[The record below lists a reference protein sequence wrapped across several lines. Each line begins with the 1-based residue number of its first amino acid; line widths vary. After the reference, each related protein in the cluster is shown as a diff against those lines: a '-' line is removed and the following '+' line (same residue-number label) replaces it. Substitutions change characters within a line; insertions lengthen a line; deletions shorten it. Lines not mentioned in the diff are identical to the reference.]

1 MIAPFTI
8 SSIKKQPK
16 KMENIQGKYWRLGLL
31 FILFSLF
38 FSPAGAQDDPII
50 MIVNGQSVPRSE
62 FEYSFNKN
70 NSEGVIDK
78 KTVQEYVDLFINYKL
93 KVFAALD
100 AHYDTLQSYKDEFA
114 QYRDQQVLPMLVTDD
129 DIEAE
134 AHKIYDETVERIG
147 PDGLIKTAHILISA
161 KQQAPQEEWDA
172 ARVRIDS
179 VYQALLNGADFSE
192 LAQKVSQDPGTASK
206 GGELPFVQRGQL
218 VKEFEDAAFLL
229 KDSGDISPVVQT
241 SFGYH
246 IIQMRARKM
255 LEPYE
260 YHHDNILQ
268 FIERRNMRDKIAE
281 DKVKTLLAADTTVT
295 KAQLMEQKAAELAA
309 NDQDL
314 KYLIQ
319 EYHDGLLL
327 YEISN
332 RLVWDKAAKDDAGLA
347 QYFKK
352 HKKNYKWDEP
362 RYKGMAYHVKEQGDV
377 KAVADCV
384 KGLPFDQWAEK
395 LRTTFNGDSIIR
407 IRVEKGIFKQGDN
420 ALIDSIV
427 FKKDTIVKHLKDYP
441 IDAVYGKILK
451 KGPEDYTDVRGLVVA
466 DLQEELE
473 KAWVADLRR
482 RYTWTVDDAVL
493 KTVNNH
499 NSSK

>member
-1 MIAPFTI
+1 M
-8 SSIKKQPK
+8 KLK
-16 KMENIQGKYWRLGLL
+16 LL
-31 FILFSLF
+31 F
-38 FSPAGAQDDPII
+38 AGCLVCTAASAQVADDPVI
-50 MIVNGQSVPRSE
+50 MTINGQDVPRSE

-78 KTVQEYVDLFINYKL
+78 KTVEEYVDLFVNYKL
-93 KVFAALD
+93 KVHAALD

-114 QYRDQQVLPMLVTDD
+114 QYRDQQVKPMIVTDD

-161 KQQAPQEEWDA
+161 KQKAPQEEWDA
-172 ARVRIDS
+172 ARTRIDS
-179 VYQALLNGADFSE
+179 VYQALKNGADFAE

-206 GGELPFVQRGQL
+206 GGELPYVQRGQL
-218 VKEFEDAAFLL
+218 VKEFEDAAYEL
-229 KDSGDISPVVQT
+229 KDSGEISQVVQ
-241 SFGYH
+241 SAFGFH
-246 IIQMRARKM
+246 IIQLRGRKM
-255 LEPYE
+255 LEPFE
-260 YHHDNILQ
+260 YHHDRILK
-268 FIERRNMRDKIAE
+268 FIEQRNMRDQIA
-281 DKVKTLLAADTTVT
+281 DKKLNDMVAADSTVS
-295 KAQLMEQKAAELAA
+295 KEQILEQKANELSQD
-309 NDQDL
+309 DQEL

-332 RLVWDKAAKDDAGLA
+332 RLVWDKAAKDEAGLA

-362 RYKGMAYHVKEQGDV
+362 RFKGMAYHVKEQADV

-395 LRTTFNGDSIIR
+395 LRTTFNSDSIIR
-407 IRVEKGIFKQGDN
+407 IRVEKGIFKKGDN
-420 ALIDSIV
+420 ALIDSV
-427 FKKDTIVKHLKDYP
+427 EFKVDTIVKHLKDYP
-441 IDAVYGKILK
+441 IDATYGKMLK
-451 KGPEDYTDVRGLVVA
+451 NGPEDYTDVRGLVVA

-473 KAWVADLRR
+473 KAWVAELRR
-482 RYTWTVDDAVL
+482 RYTWTVNEEVL

-499 NSSK
+499 Q

>member
-1 MIAPFTI
+1 MKLKTLLAACLIGSAASAQTAADPVIMTI
-8 SSIKKQPK
+8 
-16 KMENIQGKYWRLGLL
+16 
-31 FILFSLF
+31 
-38 FSPAGAQDDPII
+38 
-50 MIVNGQSVPRSE
+50 NGQPVPRSE

-78 KTVQEYVDLFINYKL
+78 KTVEEYVDLFINYKL

-114 QYRDQQVLPMLVTDD
+114 QYRDQQVKPLLVTDE

-134 AHKIYDETVERIG
+134 AHKIYDQTVERIG

-161 KQQAPQEEWDA
+161 KQSAPQEEWDA

-179 VYQALLNGADFSE
+179 VYEALKAGADFAE
-192 LAQKVSQDPGTASK
+192 LAKKVSQDPGTAPK

-218 VKEFEDAAFLL
+218 VKEFEDAAFEL

-246 IIQMRARKM
+246 IIQLRGKKM
-255 LEPYE
+255 LEPFD
-260 YHHDNILQ
+260 YHHENILK
-268 FIERRNMRDKIAE
+268 FIERRNLREQIADNKISAMVE
-281 DKVKTLLAADTTVT
+281 ADSTLT
-295 KAQLMEQKAAELAA
+295 KAKIMEQKAEELSRK
-309 NDQDL
+309 DPEM

-332 RLVWDKAAKDDAGLA
+332 RLVWDKAAKDEAGLER
-347 QYFKK
+347 YFKK

-362 RYKGMAYHVKEQGDV
+362 RFKGMAYHVKEQADV

-395 LRTTFNGDSIIR
+395 LRTTFNGDSVIR
-407 IRVEKGIFKQGDN
+407 IRVEKGIFKKGDN
-420 ALIDSIV
+420 ALIDSV
-427 FKKDTIVKHLKDYP
+427 EFKVDTIVKHLKDYP
-441 IDAVYGKILK
+441 INATYGKMLN

-473 KAWVADLRR
+473 KEWVADLRR
-482 RYTWTVDDAVL
+482 RYTWTVDEAVL
-493 KTVNNH
+493 KTVNSH
-499 NSSK
+499 D

>member
-1 MIAPFTI
+1 MKLKTLFAACIL
-8 SSIKKQPK
+8 SSAV
-16 KMENIQGKYWRLGLL
+16 
-31 FILFSLF
+31 S
-38 FSPAGAQDDPII
+38 AQTASDPII

-62 FEYSFNKN
+62 FEYSYNKN

-78 KTVQEYVDLFINYKL
+78 KSVEEYVDLFINYKL
-93 KVFAALD
+93 KVCAALD

-114 QYRDQQVLPMLVTDD
+114 QYRDQQVMPMLIDD
-129 DIEAE
+129 SDVEAE
-134 AHKIYDETVERIG
+134 AHKIYDDAVKRIG
-147 PDGLIKTAHILISA
+147 PDGLIKVAHILISA
-161 KQQAPQEEWDA
+161 KQKAPQEEWDA

-179 VYQALLNGADFSE
+179 VYQALMNGADFAE
-192 LAQKVSQDPGTASK
+192 LAKKVSDDHGTSPN
-206 GGELPFVQRGQL
+206 GGELPYVQRGQL
-218 VKEFEDAAFLL
+218 VKEFEDAAYLL
-229 KDSGDISPVVQT
+229 TDSGQISPVVQS

-246 IIQMRARKM
+246 VIQLRGRKM
-255 LEPYE
+255 LEPYDFHRE
-260 YHHDNILQ
+260 NIMQ
-268 FIERRNMRDKIAE
+268 FIERRNMREQIAQN
-281 DKVKTLLAADTTVT
+281 KVAAMVAADSTRT
-295 KAQLMEQKAAELAA
+295 KAQIMEQKAAELAE
-309 NDQDL
+309 NNEEL

-332 RLVWDKAAKDDAGLA
+332 RQVWDKAAKDEEGLA
-347 QYFKK
+347 RYFKK

-362 RYKGMAYHVKEQGDV
+362 RYKGMAYHVKEQGDI

-384 KGLPFDQWAEK
+384 KNLPFDKWAET

-407 IRVEKGIFKQGDN
+407 IRVEKGIFKEGDN

-441 IDAVYGKILK
+441 IDAVYGWMLK

-473 KAWVADLRR
+473 KNWVAELRR
-482 RYTWTVDDAVL
+482 KYTWTVDDAVL

-499 NSSK
+499 D

>member
-1 MIAPFTI
+1 MKLKT
-8 SSIKKQPK
+8 
-16 KMENIQGKYWRLGLL
+16 L
-31 FILFSLF
+31 FAACFLST
-38 FSPAGAQDDPII
+38 AVCAQTSNDPIL

-78 KTVQEYVDLFINYKL
+78 KSVEEYVDLFINYKL

-114 QYRDQQVLPMLVTDD
+114 MYRDQQVKPMLVTDE
-129 DIEAE
+129 DIERQ

-147 PDGLIKTAHILISA
+147 PDGMIKTAHILISA

-172 ARVRIDS
+172 ARIRIDS
-179 VYQALLNGADFSE
+179 VYKALQEGADFSE
-192 LAQKVSQDPGTASK
+192 LAMKVSQDPGSAK
-206 GGELPFVQRGQL
+206 NGGELPFVQRGQL
-218 VKEFEDAAFLL
+218 VKEYEEAAFLL
-229 KDSGDISPVVQT
+229 RDSGDVSPIVQ
-241 SFGYH
+241 SPFGFH
-246 IIQMRARKM
+246 IIQLRGRKM
-255 LEPYE
+255 LEPFE
-260 YHHDNILQ
+260 FHHESLLQ
-268 FIERRNMRDKIAE
+268 FIERRNMREQIADDKINAII
-281 DKVKTLLAADTTVT
+281 AADSTLT
-295 KAQLMEQKAAELAA
+295 KSQILEQKANELSE
-309 NDQDL
+309 NDQEL

-332 RLVWDKAAKDDAGLA
+332 RLVWDKAAKDDVGLER
-347 QYFKK
+347 YFKK
-352 HKKNYKWDEP
+352 HKKNYQWDEP

-384 KGLPFDQWAEK
+384 RKLPFEKWAEV
-395 LRTTFNGDSIIR
+395 LRTTFNGDSVIR

-441 IDAVYGKILK
+441 IDAVFGKILK

-499 NSSK
+499 